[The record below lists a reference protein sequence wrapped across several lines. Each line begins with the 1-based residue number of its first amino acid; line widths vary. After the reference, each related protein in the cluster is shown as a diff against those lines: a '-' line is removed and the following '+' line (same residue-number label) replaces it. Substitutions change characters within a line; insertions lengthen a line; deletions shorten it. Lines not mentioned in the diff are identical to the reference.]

1 MERILTI
8 RFQLNGSNYY
18 AVVRIAKKQD
28 RTEYHIVVTDL
39 TLNTKLNGNHVMI
52 EREGEIEINICSQDT
67 EQGRLRLEIANTLGR
82 HLKTLLEQEII
93 TNKFLQ
99 PQ

>member
-18 AVVRIAKKQD
+18 SVVRIIKKQD
-28 RTEYHIVVTDL
+28 RTEYHIIVTDL
-39 TLNTKLNGNHVMI
+39 TLNSKLNGNHVMI

-82 HLKTLLEQEII
+82 HLKTLSAQEIV
-93 TNKFLQ
+93 TNEFLLQ
-99 PQ
+99 Q

>member
-18 AVVRIAKKQD
+18 SVVRIIRKQD
-28 RTEYHIVVTDL
+28 LTEYHIIVTDL
-39 TLNTKLNGNHVMI
+39 TLNRKLYGNHVMI
-52 EREGEIEINICSQDT
+52 ERDGEIEVNICSQDT

-82 HLKTLLEQEII
+82 HLKTLSEQEII
-93 TNKFLQ
+93 TS
-99 PQ
+99 

>member
-18 AVVRIAKKQD
+18 SVVRIIKKQD
-28 RTEYHIVVTDL
+28 CTEYHITVTDL
-39 TLNTKLNGNHVMI
+39 TLNRKLNGNHVMI

-82 HLKTLLEQEII
+82 HLKTLSQQEIL
-93 TNKFLQ
+93 TN
-99 PQ
+99 

>member
-28 RTEYHIVVTDL
+28 RTEYDIVVTDL
-39 TLNTKLNGNHVMI
+39 TLNSKLNGNHVMI

-82 HLKTLLEQEII
+82 HLKTLSEQEII